1 VVEDLFLTSNRGGK
15 FGIYQIRSAVRDT
28 MKPVLADSFDNI
40 QPALSPDR
48 TRVVFSSNR
57 GGSYDLY
64 LMDVDGRN
72 LRRLTTDPGTEWEPV
87 WTPDGSRIVYTGIP
101 QGAQAQLHVLRP
113 DGHPPQALTAGP
125 GSNQAPAVSADGQT
139 LAFVSTRDGNQEIY
153 LMPIEGGEAR
163 RVTRT
168 GQRESHPR
176 LLPGGD
182 LVFATERGG
191 RSRGSRV
198 LRLEGA
204 AGVGA
209 TVVETDEPI
218 GGLAVSRDGQRIAY
232 VVGQLTDA
240 ARRRTQF
247 SLFVLPLAPGA
258 VTVPVTL
265 RPGEQVL
272 SPAF

>member
-1 VVEDLFLTSNRGGK
+1 
-15 FGIYQIRSAVRDT
+15 
-28 MKPVLADSFDNI
+28 
-40 QPALSPDR
+40 
-48 TRVVFSSNR
+48 
-57 GGSYDLY
+57 
-64 LMDVDGRN
+64 
-72 LRRLTTDPGTEWEPV
+72 
-87 WTPDGSRIVYTGIP
+87 
-101 QGAQAQLHVLRP
+101 
-113 DGHPPQALTAGP
+113 
-125 GSNQAPAVSADGQT
+125 
-139 LAFVSTRDGNQEIY
+139 
-153 LMPIEGGEAR
+153 MPIEGGEAR